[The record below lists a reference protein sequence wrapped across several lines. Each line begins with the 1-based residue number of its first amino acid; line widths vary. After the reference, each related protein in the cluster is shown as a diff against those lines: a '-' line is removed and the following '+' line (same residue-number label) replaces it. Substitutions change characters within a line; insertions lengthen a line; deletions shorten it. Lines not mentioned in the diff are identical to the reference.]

1 MVLAQV
7 DQHQGADRVEQV
19 SPERRSLDA
28 LAARFLTFADE
39 ECEGE
44 SGLNVF
50 APTYGA
56 LSRHVASDTELLA
69 LAREC
74 GAGQPIPNLF
84 FSAVKRVLAD
94 HPHHELARRYDSA
107 ANGESPGA
115 GIGAAFAD
123 FCARYGDAILDLVRV
138 RRVQTNEIRRCAYL
152 MPAFGVIARESPAAL
167 ALIDVGASAGLN
179 LLWDSYRYAYSDGS
193 RYGPA
198 DSPVLIES
206 ETRTPMPDIP
216 ARLPSVAYRAGID
229 LNPVDLSDDEE
240 YRWMRALVWPDHPDR
255 AALLSAARGI
265 WLGDPPTVLR
275 GDAVETLPRALADAP
290 RDATLCV
297 FHCHTLN
304 QFPVDARAAFYDILR
319 AESERR
325 TVYHVP
331 SEGERMSVDRIEKGE
346 ATTILSARRN
356 AHGRWIEWES
366 GE

>member
-7 DQHQGADRVEQV
+7 DQHQGAERVEQTP
-19 SPERRSLDA
+19 PERRGLDA
-28 LAARFLTFADE
+28 LAARFTTFADE

-56 LSRHVASDTELLA
+56 LSRFAASDTELLS

-74 GAGQPIPNLF
+74 GVGQPIPNLF
-84 FSAVKRVLAD
+84 FSAVKRALAD
-94 HPHHELARRYDSA
+94 HPDHELACHYARA
-107 ANGESPGA
+107 ANGAAPDA

-123 FCARYGDAILDLVRV
+123 FCARNGDAIRNLVRI

-206 ETRTPMPDIP
+206 ETRTPMPEIP

-240 YRWMRALVWPDHPDR
+240 YRWMQALVWPDHPDR

-265 WLGDPPTVLR
+265 WQDNPPAVLR
-275 GDAVETLPRALADAP
+275 GDAIETLPRALADAP
-290 RDATLCV
+290 NDATLCV

-331 SEGERMSVDRIEKGE
+331 SEGERMSVGRIERGK

-356 AHGRWIEWES
+356 AHGRWIEWEN
-366 GE
+366 